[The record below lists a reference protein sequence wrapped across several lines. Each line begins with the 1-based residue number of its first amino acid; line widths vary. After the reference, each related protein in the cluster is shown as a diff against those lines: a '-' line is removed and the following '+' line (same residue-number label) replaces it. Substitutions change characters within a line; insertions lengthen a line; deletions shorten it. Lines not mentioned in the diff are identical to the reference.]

1 MNETVAIEVYLRYGM
16 LFGKMLASA
25 LLRNISIEPKNWL
38 AIFPKSEYGSSRV
51 RGHARP
57 RAKSSPVASNI
68 MYLSMLCGL
77 W

>member
-25 LLRNISIEPKNWL
+25 LLMNISIEPKNWL

-51 RGHARP
+51 RGQARP
-57 RAKSSPVASNI
+57 RAKSSPVAISI

-77 W
+77 R